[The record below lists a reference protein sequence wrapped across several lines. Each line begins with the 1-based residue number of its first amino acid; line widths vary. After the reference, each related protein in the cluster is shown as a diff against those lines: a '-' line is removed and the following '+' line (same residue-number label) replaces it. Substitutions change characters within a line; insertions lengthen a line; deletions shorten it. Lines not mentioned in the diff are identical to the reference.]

1 MTIAKFISN
10 FLICLTFL
18 AFSMQLC
25 IDFST
30 VNIAVNCMILISAL
44 ITFFYLRWTKALD
57 THPLSSFA
65 IFGLF
70 VTSQLGALLAKSA
83 SWEPVIDRLRQP
95 VATFTTLCMY
105 LMIILVAHVFY
116 RMITS
121 GESSKGIL
129 PTIRSILTRI
139 QIFAVPSVL
148 QIWIMAFIGTLALL
162 APSNPIAHGMS
173 FLAWMPFLI
182 PIFVSQQSE
191 KYCNTSLHYPLLFA
205 HVMLII
211 FIGLIFNA
219 RQAMVSGFIT
229 VLFLLLLNA
238 MRSSRHITTS
248 QILKVTTASLFALA
262 LSWPVTDLMTA
273 MVVARDTRDKVST
286 RKLIDNTFDA
296 FNKPEVLEKSRTKL
310 LTDYLYKSYDES
322 YLNNPMLSRFVET
335 KFHDNALY
343 FASKMSE
350 SGKEEVQ
357 KLTGDILLA
366 TLPQPMLD
374 SLKIKIQKDD
384 LLFSMGDQLAHY
396 AVGTPMSGFKVGS
409 AFAHGEVL
417 FGDLSPI
424 AYFFIAIILFASM
437 DILTTH
443 TSSGSLVISTIGMLK
458 IWPIFQ
464 YGLNA
469 DSLSVLFGNIFRVL
483 LQSIILYVIVFY
495 IAKLL
500 TTYIQFNKRF
510 KVL

>member
-10 FLICLTFL
+10 LLICLTLL
-18 AFSMQLC
+18 AFAMQLC

-30 VNIAVNCMILISAL
+30 VNIAVNCIILTSAL
-44 ITFFYLRWTKALD
+44 TTFLYLRWTKALD

-65 IFGLF
+65 IFGF
-70 VTSQLGALLAKSA
+70 CVTSQLGALFAKSA
-83 SWEPVIDRLRQP
+83 SWEPVINRLRQP
-95 VATFTTLCMY
+95 EATFSTLCMY
-105 LMIILVAHVFY
+105 LMVILIAHAFY
-116 RMITS
+116 RMFTS
-121 GESSKGIL
+121 GEPSTGIL
-129 PTIRSILTRI
+129 SSIRSIFTRM
-139 QIFAVPSVL
+139 QIFTVPSVL
-148 QIWIMAFIGTLALL
+148 QLWIMAWIGTFALL

-182 PIFVSQQSE
+182 PVFVNQQPG
-191 KYCNTSLHYPLLFA
+191 KYCNTSVHYPLLFI
-205 HVMLII
+205 HVMLIV

-229 VLFLLLLNA
+229 VLFLLLLSA
-238 MRSSRHITTS
+238 MRSSKHITTS
-248 QILKVTTASLFALA
+248 QIIKVASAGLFALA

-273 MVVARDTRDKVST
+273 MVVARDSRYNVSSM
-286 RKLIDNTFDA
+286 KLVENTFDA
-296 FNKPEVLEKSRTKL
+296 FNNPKVLDKSKSKL
-310 LTDYLYKSYDES
+310 LHDYLYKSYDES
-322 YLNNPMLSRFVET
+322 YLDNPMLSRFVET

-343 FASKMSE
+343 FASNMSE
-350 SGKEEVQ
+350 NGKEEVQ

-366 TLPQPMLD
+366 TLPQPVLD
-374 SLKIKIQKDD
+374 SLKIKIHKEN

-409 AFAHGEVL
+409 AFAHAEVL
-417 FGDLSPI
+417 FGDFSPI
-424 AYFFIAIILFASM
+424 VYFFIAIVLFASM

-443 TSSGSLVISTIGMLK
+443 TSAGVLVISTIGMLK
-458 IWPIFQ
+458 IWPLFQ

-483 LQSIILYVIVFY
+483 LQSIILYAIVFY

-500 TTYIQFNKRF
+500 SNLVQYNKSI
-510 KVL
+510 KAL